1 MACLFF
7 QKNLSLWIDAKR
19 IVAHEPMARDKNSLN
34 DDRNMDLKRTFFWK
48 NLISSK
54 FLKKA
59 INSLK
64 YNISSMHIHSRL
76 IVGDSTLK

>member
-34 DDRNMDLKRTFFWK
+34 DDRNMDLKVEVNF
-48 NLISSK
+48 
-54 FLKKA
+54 KK
-59 INSLK
+59 K
-64 YNISSMHIHSRL
+64 P
-76 IVGDSTLK
+76 